1 MYPALKK
8 SFCHVKKK
16 KEMIAKFKELTKL
29 EIAKEGKK
37 DLENW
42 LHIILQ

>member
-8 SFCHVKKK
+8 SFCHVKK

>member
-1 MYPALKK
+1 MSCMYLALKS
-8 SFCHVKKK
+8 SFVMSKK

-37 DLENW
+37 ELEN
-42 LHIILQ
+42 

>member
-1 MYPALKK
+1 MNVMYVPSFKK
-8 SFCHVKKK
+8 VLLSCQKK

-37 DLENW
+37 DLEN
-42 LHIILQ
+42 

>member
-8 SFCHVKKK
+8 FFCHVK

>member
-1 MYPALKK
+1 MNVMYVPSFKK
-8 SFCHVKKK
+8 KFFCHVIK

-37 DLENW
+37 DLEN
-42 LHIILQ
+42 

>member
-1 MYPALKK
+1 MNVMYVPSFKK
-8 SFCHVKKK
+8 VLLSCQK

-37 DLENW
+37 DLEN
-42 LHIILQ
+42 